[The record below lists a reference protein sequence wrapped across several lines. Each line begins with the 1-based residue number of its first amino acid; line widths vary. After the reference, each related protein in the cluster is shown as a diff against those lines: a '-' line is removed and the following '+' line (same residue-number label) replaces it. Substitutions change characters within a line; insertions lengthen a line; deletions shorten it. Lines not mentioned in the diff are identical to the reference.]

1 MQKNAQ
7 MQIAVLETFL
17 AIATTGSFHA
27 AALKLNVTQTTVS
40 ARIKAL
46 ETGLGAQLFDRGR
59 GGTRL
64 SAAGVRLMP
73 HAEQMLRSWEFVS
86 AEIATDPGARG
97 ALRLGA
103 QLSLWDALLVDMAVW
118 LEQEQGV
125 VPFTLNYDHALDM
138 GVAVA
143 ERLVDLALVHDRPT
157 QPGIEVTD
165 LPDER
170 LTLVS
175 DQPLT
180 LGRDE
185 MPLFINLEFCAE
197 YDRLWQQVM
206 PPGSRQ
212 HIVLG
217 NVAMGL
223 RYLMRRGGVGYFP
236 EVMVAGLLRR
246 GRLHAVRGA
255 PDMRLACRAIHLR
268 DNPALG
274 QIETAIAGL
283 RKLRGGR

>member
-1 MQKNAQ
+1 
-7 MQIAVLETFL
+7 MQIAALETFL
-17 AIATTGSFHA
+17 AIAETGSFHA
-27 AALKLNVTQTTVS
+27 AARALNVTQTAVS

-46 ETGLGAQLFDRGR
+46 ETALGVALFERGPA
-59 GGTRL
+59 GTRL
-64 SAAGVRLMP
+64 SLAGQRFRP
-73 HAEQMLRSWEFVS
+73 HAEQMSRTWSFVT
-86 AEIATDPGARG
+86 AEMAAGPGARG

-175 DQPLT
+175 DRPLT
-180 LGRDE
+180 LGQDE

-217 NVAMGL
+217 NAAMGL

-236 EVMVAGLLRR
+236 DTMVMGSLRR

-255 PDMRLACRAIHLR
+255 PEMRLACRAIHLR
-268 DNPALG
+268 DNPGLG
-274 QIETAIAGL
+274 QIETAITGL